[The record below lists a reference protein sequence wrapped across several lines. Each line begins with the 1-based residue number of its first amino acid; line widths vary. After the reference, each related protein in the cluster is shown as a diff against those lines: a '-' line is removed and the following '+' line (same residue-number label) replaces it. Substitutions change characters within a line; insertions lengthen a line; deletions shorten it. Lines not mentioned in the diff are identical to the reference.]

1 MRVAFA
7 ALLALPALF
16 AAAPPAAAA
25 SSNTL
30 TVKAGEYTYKL
41 SGSPKAG
48 WVTINFV
55 NAGVEYHVMAV
66 AMLKKGVEPRD
77 VLRALGEVFRAHGYE
92 GASLTLITEATG
104 LGKGSLYHLFPGGK
118 EQMAAE
124 VLADIDAWFELNIY
138 APLRETSDPARG
150 IAAMIAGVD
159 QYFHSGDRVCLV
171 GLVALGAARDTFAEA
186 VDGYFARWQVAL
198 ASLLRRSGLS
208 KGQAQRRAED
218 ALLTIQG
225 ALVLARARNDAGI
238 FRRALSDLTARLL
251 AGVSP

>member
-1 MRVAFA
+1 
-7 ALLALPALF
+7 
-16 AAAPPAAAA
+16 
-25 SSNTL
+25 
-30 TVKAGEYTYKL
+30 
-41 SGSPKAG
+41 
-48 WVTINFV
+48 
-55 NAGVEYHVMAV
+55 
-66 AMLKKGVEPRD
+66 MLKKGVERRQ

-104 LGKGSLYHLFPGGK
+104 LGKGSLYHLFPDGK

-138 APLRETSDPARG
+138 APLREASDPARA

-186 VDGYFARWQVAL
+186 VDDYFARWQVAL
-198 ASLLRRSGLS
+198 AQLLRRSGLN

-251 AGVSP
+251 APST